1 MTKDEINA
9 KLQALRVQWKTAD
22 PSMRRVIEARAKI
35 YRLLLKSLEYKNGHL
50 F

>member
-9 KLQALRVQWKTAD
+9 KLQLLRVQWKTAD
-22 PSMRRVIEARAKI
+22 LSMRRIIEARA
-35 YRLLLKSLEYKNGHL
+35 RMLKRVLKNMEYKNGHL